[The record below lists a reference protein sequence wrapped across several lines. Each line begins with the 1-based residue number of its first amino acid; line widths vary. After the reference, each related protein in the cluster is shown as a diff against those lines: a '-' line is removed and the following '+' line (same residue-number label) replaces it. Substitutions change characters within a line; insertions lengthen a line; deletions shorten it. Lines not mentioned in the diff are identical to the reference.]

1 MPSRRFDAFKSSQ
14 TSDLPPDT
22 SNGTSNRHRSMASNG
37 LLKSF
42 NSFLLLPLLLLLL
55 LLLLLSI
62 SFFLNSIIGGFFFS
76 EMWKKRASGIHHMIG
91 SI

>member
-42 NSFLLLPLLLLLL
+42 NSFLLLPLPLLLLL

-62 SFFLNSIIGGFFFS
+62 SFFFNSIIGGFFFPRCGRK
-76 EMWKKRASGIHHMIG
+76 ERAGFIT
-91 SI
+91 